1 MDFYKQ
7 MLTKKTSRLS
17 VASIVGG
24 LRTISAI
31 NRSSMRIV
39 FTNGC
44 FDLLHQG
51 HVEYLCKARNLGDCL
66 VVGINTD
73 ASVRRLKGQGRPISP
88 LKSRQMVLAALS
100 CVDLVVPFSEDTP
113 LELIKLVRP
122 DVLVKGGDYSRETIV
137 GADFVESYG
146 GKVVTIPLVEG
157 FSSTNLINKV
167 KKN

>member
-113 LELIKLVRP
+113 LELIK
-122 DVLVKGGDYSRETIV
+122 
-137 GADFVESYG
+137 ADICFWLLGKKKKRQCSFFCLLLLRKLLNYRDLCLFVY
-146 GKVVTIPLVEG
+146 
-157 FSSTNLINKV
+157 
-167 KKN
+167 